1 MQTERAM
8 RRNRLKK
15 YLVFMRSGFQMTIA
29 YRGML
34 LLWFIG
40 AMISAVL
47 MGLVWWAIYSFS
59 PESMIAGYAFP
70 QMLMYVILSAVV
82 GEVMYTSTMGSI
94 TDDVRAG
101 LIGMRL
107 MKPINYRVQLGFTA
121 MGEFLSRLIIIGI
134 PVLAVGTLT
143 IVFGFGLTGIQWY
156 NILLFLPACV
166 LSSLMFDAIDFLFG
180 QLAFRT
186 QAMFGVSSMSNI
198 IMSFLSG
205 GIVPV
210 SLFPAWAQT
219 ALTYTPFPSLIS
231 FPIRIFLGQVGWTEM
246 LIGFAVSI
254 AWIVGINV
262 IAHFAYKSSVKH
274 VVVFG
279 G

>member
-1 MQTERAM
+1 M
-8 RRNRLKK
+8 RKNRLKK
-15 YLVFMRSGFQMTIA
+15 YLVFMRSGFQTAIA

-34 LLWFIG
+34 VLWFVG
-40 AMISAVL
+40 AMVSAVL

-59 PESMIAGYAFP
+59 PESTIAGYAFP
-70 QMLMYVILSAVV
+70 QMLMYVIVSAVV
-82 GEVMYTSTMGSI
+82 GEVTYTGTMGSI

-107 MKPINYRVQLGFTA
+107 MKPINYRVQLAFTA

-143 IVFGFGLTGIQWY
+143 VVFGFGLTGIKWY
-156 NILLFLPACV
+156 NILLFLFACV
-166 LSSLMFDAIDFLFG
+166 LSSLAFDAIDFLFG

-198 IMSFLSG
+198 ITSFLAG
-205 GIVPV
+205 GIVPI

-219 ALTYTPFPSLIS
+219 ALSYTPFPTLVSL
-231 FPIRIFLGQVGWTEM
+231 PVRIFLGQVGWTEM
-246 LIGFAVSI
+246 LIAFAVSL
-254 AWIVGINV
+254 AWIVGINL

>member
-1 MQTERAM
+1 M

-15 YLVFMRSGFQMTIA
+15 YLIFMRSGFQTMLA
-29 YRGML
+29 YRGAV

-40 AMISAVL
+40 AMIGAVL

-59 PESMIAGYAFP
+59 PDTSIGGYVFP

-82 GEVMYTSTMGSI
+82 GEVTFTDTMGEI
-94 TDDVRAG
+94 TDDVRFG

-107 MKPINYRVQLGFTA
+107 MKPINYRVQLGFSA
-121 MGEFLSRLIIIGI
+121 IGSFLSRILIVGI
-134 PVLAVGTLT
+134 PVITVGT
-143 IVFGFGLTGIQWY
+143 IVVVFGFGLTGIQWY
-156 NILLFLPACV
+156 NIILFFPACF
-166 LSSLMFDAIDFLFG
+166 LSALMFDAFGFLFG

-186 QAMFGVSSMSNI
+186 QAMFGVHSMSMI

-205 GIVPV
+205 GIVPI

-219 ALTYTPFPSLIS
+219 ALAYTPFPTLAS
-231 FPIRIFLGQVGWTEM
+231 FPVRIFLGQVGWMDM
-246 LIGFAVSI
+246 LIAFAISV
-254 AWIVGINV
+254 AWIVVINV
-262 IAHFAYKSSVKH
+262 LAQFAYKSSVRH

>member
-1 MQTERAM
+1 M

-15 YLVFMRSGFQMTIA
+15 YLVFMRSGFQTVLA

-40 AMISAVL
+40 ALVSAVL

-59 PESMIAGYAFP
+59 PQSVIAGYAFP

-82 GEVMYTSTMGSI
+82 GEVIYTETMGSI
-94 TDDVRAG
+94 TDDVRWG

-107 MKPINYRVQLGFTA
+107 MKPINYRVQLGFSAVGNFFAKTI
-121 MGEFLSRLIIIGI
+121 LIGI
-134 PVLAVGTLT
+134 PVIAAGTL
-143 IVFGFGLTGIQWY
+143 IVVFGVGLGGIQWY
-156 NILLFLPACV
+156 NILLFLPACF
-166 LSSLMFDAIDFLFG
+166 LSALMFDAFGFLFG

-186 QAMFGVSSMSNI
+186 QAMFGVASMSQI
-198 IMSFLSG
+198 VISFLSG
-205 GIVPV
+205 GVVPI

-219 ALTYTPFPSLIS
+219 ALTYTPFPTLVSL
-231 FPIRIFLGQVGWTEM
+231 PVRIFLGQVGWSEM
-246 LIGFAVSI
+246 LITFAISI
-254 AWIVGINV
+254 AWIVGLNV
-262 IAHFAYKSSVKH
+262 LAHFAYKSSVKH

>member
-1 MQTERAM
+1 M
-8 RRNRLKK
+8 RKGRIKK
-15 YLVFMRSGFQMTIA
+15 YLIFMRSGFQTMLA
-29 YRGML
+29 YRGAI

-59 PESMIAGYAFP
+59 PESVIAGYTFP

-82 GEVMYTSTMGSI
+82 GEAIYTDTLGEIS
-94 TDDVRAG
+94 DDVRNG

-107 MKPINYRVQLGFTA
+107 MKPINYRVQLGFSA
-121 MGEFLSRLIIIGI
+121 MGSFLSRILIIGI
-134 PVLAVGTLT
+134 PVITVGT
-143 IVFGFGLTGIQWY
+143 IIVVFGFGLEGIQWY

-166 LSSLMFDAIDFLFG
+166 LSAIMFDTFGFLFG

-186 QAMFGVSSMSNI
+186 QAMFGVSSMSQI

-205 GIVPV
+205 GIVPIA
-210 SLFPAWAQT
+210 LFPVWAQT
-219 ALTYTPFPSLIS
+219 ALAYTPFPTLVSL
-231 FPIRIFLGQVGWTEM
+231 PVRIFLGQVGWLEM
-246 LIGFAVSI
+246 LIAFAVSI
-254 AWIVGINV
+254 AWIVVLNV
-262 IAHFAYKSSVKH
+262 LAHFAYKSSVKH

>member
-1 MQTERAM
+1 
-8 RRNRLKK
+8 
-15 YLVFMRSGFQMTIA
+15 MTLA
-29 YRGML
+29 YRGAL

-40 AMISAVL
+40 AMVSAVL
-47 MGLVWWAIYSFS
+47 MGLVWWAIYAFS
-59 PESMIAGYAFP
+59 PESVIGGYAFP

-82 GEVMYTSTMGSI
+82 GEVVYTSTMGSI
-94 TDDVRAG
+94 TDDVRWG

-121 MGEFLSRLIIIGI
+121 MGEFLSRIILVGI
-134 PVLAVGTLT
+134 PVITVGTLT
-143 IVFGFGLTGIQWY
+143 VVFGFGLTGIQWY

-166 LSSLMFDAIDFLFG
+166 LSSLMFDAFDFLFG

-198 IMSFLSG
+198 IMLFLAG
-205 GIVPV
+205 GIVPIA
-210 SLFPAWAQT
+210 LFPAWAQT
-219 ALTYTPFPSLIS
+219 ALAYSPFPTLIS
-231 FPIRIFLGQVGWTEM
+231 FPVRIFLGQVGWSEM
-246 LIGFAVSI
+246 LIAFAISI
-254 AWIVGINV
+254 AWIVGLNV
-262 IAHFAYKSSVKH
+262 INHFAYKSSVKH